1 MSRQSGVL
9 ALVALPHQVAP
20 ALMQSPHNPP
30 TLMTSEVSASTDHRC
45 MNLGV
50 ESTSIWG
57 AFIPHQGE
65 LAFTSHLHVGPG
77 CIPVCQSSPPAQA
90 ETDKILLQFGYE
102 VPPES
107 SCAESLVP

>member
-1 MSRQSGVL
+1 
-9 ALVALPHQVAP
+9 
-20 ALMQSPHNPP
+20 
-30 TLMTSEVSASTDHRC
+30 MTSEVSASTDHLY

-50 ESTSIWG
+50 EFMSIWG
-57 AFIPHQGE
+57 ALLTHQGE

-77 CIPVCQSSPPAQA
+77 CISVYQSSPPTQA
-90 ETDKILLQFGYE
+90 ETDKMLLQFGYE